1 MRPKPA
7 YMSSGG
13 ETDTRERS
21 GGYNMLSAS
30 RSPYSS
36 STIAHRAMCTFSL
49 YLHCHLRSTT
59 MCNTTA
65 IGSNVRGNGTAV
77 STYDT
82 ELLRKTVLPKYACTM
97 QFTLIC
103 SDYSTYRRNYTFLW
117 SNKTHLH
124 RDPLCCDIRI
134 RYAQNA
140 VLRRKITEHRIS
152 TDVAT
157 THETTSA
164 EINLQQIYT
173 LQQQE

>member
-1 MRPKPA
+1 MTICVTGTGRHLLSPTNRYADKREYVPMRPKPA

-13 ETDTRERS
+13 KTDTRERS

-30 RSPYSS
+30 TSPYSS

-103 SDYSTYRRNYTFLW
+103 SDYSTYRRNYTFL
-117 SNKTHLH
+117 
-124 RDPLCCDIRI
+124 
-134 RYAQNA
+134 
-140 VLRRKITEHRIS
+140 
-152 TDVAT
+152 
-157 THETTSA
+157 
-164 EINLQQIYT
+164 
-173 LQQQE
+173 